1 MEPKKINGKWGF
13 DFSYKNKRYRQQ
25 GFATKKEAKM
35 VIEKILENPMKQQN
49 KYAHLNFAQY
59 FTLWVETYKEKYV
72 THKTYLRYF
81 NALRKFLLYFGDNVR
96 PNDVTQREYQEYMN
110 QLGEQYTLGTMKKD
124 HQAIRA
130 CYEQAVY
137 DGIAKRNPTFN
148 ARLESEIEDM
158 PEHVKFMEDFEYE
171 KLKEVLKNMD
181 SVGGLFLYIL
191 HVTGA
196 RFGEVNNLRYED
208 FDFENETIFIRGG
221 KTVNAKRT
229 VELSHADSQHIQSQ
243 IERLR
248 INLNGTFLKR
258 SNTAVKSHFKYA
270 LDKAGIKGHKI
281 LHSLRHTHITYLID
295 KGVDDEHVSKRVG
308 HANIN
313 ITREFYGHRFNSSK
327 EQSESVVK
335 DILNSIENNDT
346 L

>member
-1 MEPKKINGKWGF
+1 MIF
-13 DFSYKNKRYRQQ
+13 
-25 GFATKKEAKM
+25 
-35 VIEKILENPMKQQN
+35 I
-49 KYAHLNFAQY
+49 HL
-59 FTLWVETYKEKYV
+59 T
-72 THKTYLRYF
+72 
-81 NALRKFLLYFGDNVR
+81 
-96 PNDVTQREYQEYMN
+96 
-110 QLGEQYTLGTMKKD
+110 
-124 HQAIRA
+124 
-130 CYEQAVY
+130 
-137 DGIAKRNPTFN
+137 
-148 ARLESEIEDM
+148 
-158 PEHVKFMEDFEYE
+158 
-171 KLKEVLKNMD
+171 
-181 SVGGLFLYIL
+181 
-191 HVTGA
+191 VTGA
-196 RFGEVNNLRYED
+196 RFGEVSNLRYED

-229 VELSHADSQHIQSQ
+229 VEISHADSQHIQSQ

-258 SNTAVKSHFKYA
+258 SNTAVKSHFRYA

-295 KGVDDEHVSKRVG
+295 KGVDDEHVSKRVD

-327 EQSESVVK
+327 ESSESIVK